1 VLCDLPFANER
12 QHEAHTLNGGNMSQ
26 AQIEYPQALTAK
38 YQPQTLDSFIGL
50 ERPKKI
56 LAKFAAQP
64 YANSFLFAGPSGTGK
79 TTMALALAKQLQGEV
94 IHIPSQHCTVT
105 DVEDAIRRC
114 WYVPMTPGGFHVVL
128 VDEADQMTD
137 KAQLLFLSKLDATG
151 RPPNTIFIFTCNET
165 DKLQDRFLSRC
176 MVLQFQSH
184 GMAKE
189 AAGLL
194 ERIWHQEAGDTAEK
208 PNFLRMVQDSKNNV
222 RDAVNSLQVELLS
235 V

>member
-1 VLCDLPFANER
+1 
-12 QHEAHTLNGGNMSQ
+12 MSQ
-26 AQIEYPQALTAK
+26 AQIEYPQALTMK
-38 YQPQTLDSFIGL
+38 YQPQTLESFIGL

-64 YANSFLFAGPSGTGK
+64 YANSFLFVGQSGTGK
-79 TTMALALAKQLQGEV
+79 TTMALALAKQLQGEI
-94 IHIPSQHCTVT
+94 IHIPSQHCTVA

-114 WYVPMTPGGFHVVL
+114 WYVPMTPGGFHIVL

-165 DKLQDRFLSRC
+165 DKLIFIFTCNETDKLQDRFLSRC

-189 AAGLL
+189 AASLL
-194 ERIWHQEAGDTAEK
+194 ERIWQKEAGDAAEK